1 MLGIYLLPWL
11 VLLLLIVLG
20 VIVSVRTFGQLLKRN
35 HTPEMFNTIFSIR
48 RFLRQI
54 KEEKLLIDETM
65 SA

>member
-54 KEEKLLIDETM
+54 KEEKLLFEETM